1 MLTQRTTNPKTLKPE
16 LNEHLHS
23 ISNDFICT
31 TKCSAKSTKHMKKPS
46 TFFPPHIKLKQKKPT
61 AKSKPQMLTHI
72 HKLTNLS
79 LHVGPPKHHLQIL
92 IHLGSTGMDAQ
103 INPMSFL

>member
-61 AKSKPQMLTHI
+61 AKSKPQMLTQRTTNPKTKSVI
-72 HKLTNLS
+72 RKKLISHKIKKN
-79 LHVGPPKHHLQIL
+79 
-92 IHLGSTGMDAQ
+92 
-103 INPMSFL
+103 